1 MKIWQKITSFVER
14 LAKLAVGTSLFVIVV
29 IAGLQIFCRFI
40 WKIPLIWSEELLR
53 YLFIWT
59 SFLGASLALK
69 YGEHIGLEFF
79 KSSLPEKSKQIL
91 ILINE
96 SLILIFLAVIIKE
109 GVHLSIFNLSQ
120 LSPAMR
126 IPMGCIYLAIPF
138 GALLMVIE
146 CLNSIVNEFRKRE

>member
-1 MKIWQKITSFVER
+1 MKIGQKITNFVEE
-14 LAKLAVGTSLFVIVV
+14 LAKLAVGISLLVIVV

-91 ILINE
+91 TFINE
-96 SLILIFLAVIIKE
+96 SLIIIFLVVIIKE
-109 GVHLSIFNLSQ
+109 GAYLSIFNLSQ

-126 IPMGCIYLAIPF
+126 IPMGCIYLSIPF
-138 GALLMVIE
+138 AALLMAIE